1 MDIKHFLRRLCV
13 FALVAVLAIGA
24 LGCSTDSGTGI
35 TGDYRQD
42 TLTLLDNAKQLIDMP
57 VGTDGREELQ
67 QTVRDQINDYAAR
80 YRRNEEVA
88 GSRSFTTMQTA
99 LNALAGYYSS
109 PYSINRPLPDKL
121 KTRLN
126 QEFAQVERALKRGA

>member
-1 MDIKHFLRRLCV
+1 MDIKHFLRRLCA

-24 LGCSTDSGTGI
+24 LGCSTDTGTGI
-35 TGDYRQD
+35 VGDYRQD
-42 TLTLLDNAKQLIDMP
+42 TLTLLENAKQLIEMP
-57 VGTDGREELQ
+57 VGAEGREELQ

-80 YRRNEEVA
+80 YRRDNQFA

-126 QEFAQVERALKRGA
+126 QEFAQVERALKRDA